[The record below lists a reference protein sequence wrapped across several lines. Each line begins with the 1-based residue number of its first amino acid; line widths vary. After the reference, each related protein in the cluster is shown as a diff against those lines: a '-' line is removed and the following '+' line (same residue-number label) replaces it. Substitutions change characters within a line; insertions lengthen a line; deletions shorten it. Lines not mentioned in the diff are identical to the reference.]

1 MAEGLPYSTI
11 SRLAETA
18 IQNENLSALLG
29 LAICSQRAVADT
41 LSSKDGVELF
51 SNNIQKSSEAIPELF
66 FLLKKSFSQGYL
78 PIFRRLTRNFII
90 KAAMRISGRGLR
102 GDLKRDAIFEPG
114 MSEFSVEKTID
125 RFLEKYSEDNLLTY
139 KDIVGIEKTERRK
152 TGVLML
158 DTSGSMYGEKMVNA
172 CLTVA
177 VLSHHMQKDEY
188 AVIIFNNDANVIK
201 KIDAKTE
208 ISELIE
214 AILDMEPAG
223 YTNIEAALKKGLLE
237 LGKKRMNPR
246 KWGILVTDGEYN
258 KGGDPRPFARSFP
271 KLHVIQSPSQS
282 AAIKKGERLCKDL
295 ARYGK
300 GRYAKVHSHSE
311 IPRVLMNLLKKV

>member
-1 MAEGLPYSTI
+1 LAEGLPYSTI

-29 LAICSQRAVADT
+29 LAMCSQRAVADT

-51 SNNIQKSSEAIPELF
+51 SNNIQKSSETIPELF

-102 GDLKRDAIFEPG
+102 GDLKRNAVYEPG
-114 MSEFSVEKTID
+114 MSEFSIEKTIEQ
-125 RFLEKYSEDNLLTY
+125 FLEQNSEHLKYT
-139 KDIVGIEKTERRK
+139 DIVGIERNERKK

-158 DTSGSMYGEKMVNA
+158 DTSGSMYGEKLVNA

-177 VLSHHMQKDEY
+177 VLAHHMRRDEFS
-188 AVIIFNNDANVIK
+188 VIIFNNDANVIK
-201 KIDAKTE
+201 KIEANTE

-223 YTNIEAALKKGLLE
+223 YTNIEAALKEGLKE
-237 LGKKRMNPR
+237 LGKKRQNPR
-246 KWGILVTDGEYN
+246 KWGIIVTDGEYN
-258 KGGDPRPFARSFP
+258 KGGDPRPYARSFP
-271 KLHVIQSPSQS
+271 KLHVIQSPSQNS
-282 AAIKKGERLCKDL
+282 ARKKGERMCKDL
-295 ARYGK
+295 ARFGK

>member
-1 MAEGLPYSTI
+1 M
-11 SRLAETA
+11 AETA

-41 LSSKDGVELF
+41 LSSKEGVELF
-51 SNNIQKSSEAIPELF
+51 ANNIQKSSEAIPELF

-90 KAAMRISGRGLR
+90 KSAMRISGRGLR
-102 GDLKRDAIFEPG
+102 GDLKKDTIYEPG

-125 RFLEKYSEDNLLTY
+125 RFLEQNSEYLKYS
-139 KDIVGIEKTERRK
+139 DIVGIEKSERKK

-158 DTSGSMYGEKMVNA
+158 DTSGSMYGEIMLNA

-177 VLSHHMQKDEY
+177 VLSHHMRKDEY

-201 KIDAKTE
+201 QINE
-208 ISELIE
+208 NIVISDLIE
-214 AILDMEPAG
+214 RILDMEPAG
-223 YTNIEAALKKGLLE
+223 YTNIEAALKQGLAE
-237 LGKKRMNPR
+237 LGKKRQNPR
-246 KWGILVTDGEYN
+246 KWGIIVTDGEYN
-258 KGGDPRPFARSFP
+258 KGGDPRLFARSFP
-271 KLHVIQSPSQS
+271 KLHVIQSPSQN
-282 AAIKKGERLCKDL
+282 AARKKGALLCRDL
-295 ARYGK
+295 ARFGK
-300 GRYAKVHSHSE
+300 GRYAKVHSHAE

>member
-29 LAICSQRAVADT
+29 LAMCSQRAVADT

-51 SNNIQKSSEAIPELF
+51 SNKIQKSSEAIPELF

-90 KAAMRISGRGLR
+90 KSAMRISGRGLR
-102 GDLKRDAIFEPG
+102 GDLKRDTIYEPG

-125 RFLEKYSEDNLLTY
+125 RFLEQNSEHLKYS
-139 KDIVGIEKTERRK
+139 DIVGVEKTERKK

-158 DTSGSMYGEKMVNA
+158 DTSGSMYGEKLVNA

-177 VLSHHMQKDEY
+177 VLSHHMRQDEY
-188 AVIIFNNDANVIK
+188 SVIIFNNDANVIK
-201 KIDAKTE
+201 KINANTE
-208 ISELIE
+208 ISALIE

-223 YTNIEAALKKGLLE
+223 YTNIEAALKEGLKE
-237 LGKKRMNPR
+237 LGKKRQNPR
-246 KWGILVTDGEYN
+246 KWGIIVTDGEYN

-271 KLHVIQSPSQS
+271 KLHVIQSPSQNV
-282 AAIKKGERLCKDL
+282 ARKKGERICKDL
-295 ARYGK
+295 ARFGK